1 MHTARLMT
9 AFVLLAGSLA
19 AEWKNEDCKSKRH
32 TIFMDTSKLSNPIVK
47 AAFAAWQQG
56 DSQLW
61 LSYCTPDAQL
71 LDDGHPRNFQKFS
84 TEAIG
89 HERFTSVDI
98 VKDHGLS
105 IYGKFHSDTWGNFK
119 TYFKFHINGNSK
131 IYKLEIGQADY

>member
-9 AFVLLAGSLA
+9 IFVLLAGSLA

-32 TIFMDTSKLSNPIVK
+32 TIVMDTSKLSNPIVK

-98 VKDHGLS
+98 VKDRKSTRL
-105 IYGKFHSDTWGNFK
+105 
-119 TYFKFHINGNSK
+119 NSSH
-131 IYKLEIGQADY
+131 